1 MPDNTCITCGR
12 VIPEGRHICLACEH
26 ENEVNPLTPKPRTN
40 GDRIRQ
46 MTNAE
51 LVPVVLR
58 YACHRVTESG
68 RGCPFDACD
77 DCVKRWLDAKI

>member
-12 VIPEGRHICLACEH
+12 VIPEGRHICLACER

-51 LVPVVLR
+51 LVPVVLG
-58 YACHRVTESG
+58 YACAKRSAESG
-68 RGCPFDACD
+68 CPAD
-77 DCVKRWLDAKI
+77 DCGTCVRKWLDAKI